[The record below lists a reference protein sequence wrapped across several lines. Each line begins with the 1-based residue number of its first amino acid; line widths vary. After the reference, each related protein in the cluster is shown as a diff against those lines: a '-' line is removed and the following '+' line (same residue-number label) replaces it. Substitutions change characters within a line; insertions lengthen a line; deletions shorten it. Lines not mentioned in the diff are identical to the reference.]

1 MDVFVEGC
9 QGLGLALAVGAIAGA
24 LIGATRGARA
34 LNIVLAIGAAVAG
47 ALLYGWSLTQADHP
61 AWPGWP
67 VGALFALF
75 SLYVVSDFVTGARDR
90 SAGEASASAL
100 AVPALLAR
108 DRARRAVAALG
119 PDRAARA
126 RRARLPVL
134 RPPRS
139 RPAQARRPAE
149 PAVGAVA

>member
-24 LIGATRGARA
+24 LIGATPGGGPLNVA
-34 LNIVLAIGAAVAG
+34 LAVGAAVAG

-75 SLYVVSDFVTGARDR
+75 SLYIVSDFVAGARDR
-90 SAGEASASAL
+90 AADEASASGL
-100 AVPALLAR
+100 AAPALLA
-108 DRARRAVAALG
+108 AIVLAGLSLLFGPIALLALAG
-119 PDRAARA
+119 LVYLYFA
-126 RRARLPVL
+126 RRARAQRKHAGL
-134 RPPRS
+134 RSLR
-139 RPAQARRPAE
+139 
-149 PAVGAVA
+149 

>member
-9 QGLGLALAVGAIAGA
+9 QGLGLALAVGAIAGS
-24 LIGATRGARA
+24 LIGATRGAQG
-34 LNIVLAIGAAVAG
+34 LNVALAIGAAVAG

-90 SAGEASASAL
+90 AAGEASASGL
-100 AVPALLAR
+100 AAPALLA
-108 DRARRAVAALG
+108 AIVLAGLSLLFGPIALLALAG
-119 PDRAARA
+119 LVYLFFA
-126 RRARLPVL
+126 RRARAQRKHAGL
-134 RPPRS
+134 RSLR
-139 RPAQARRPAE
+139 
-149 PAVGAVA
+149 